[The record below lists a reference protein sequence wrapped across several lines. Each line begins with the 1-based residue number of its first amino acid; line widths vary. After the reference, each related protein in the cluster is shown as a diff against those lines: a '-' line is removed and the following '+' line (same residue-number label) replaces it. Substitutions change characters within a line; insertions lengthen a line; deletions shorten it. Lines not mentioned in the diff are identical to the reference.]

1 MQGLI
6 ELDDDTAF
14 GARLLA
20 ERERLGLE
28 LHELAHLAGRPDAT
42 QRRYEA
48 GTLAIPVDYL
58 QALNARTDVDVWYL
72 ITGGRSSE
80 SCL

>member
-1 MQGLI
+1 MQGVI

-14 GARLLA
+14 GARLRA

-42 QRRYEA
+42 QKRYEA
-48 GTLAIPVDYL
+48 GTTPIPVDYL
-58 QALNARTDVDVWYL
+58 QALNARSDVNVWFV
-72 ITGGRSSE
+72 ITGQPGATE
-80 SCL
+80 